1 LFEIF
6 CLFRYNREKALGGM
20 AMNVKNIAIDPY
32 DTNVEIPAFLDA
44 SVSFEDIEAALKELL
59 LLIQSTHSAV
69 VNPGPQAS

>member
-1 LFEIF
+1 
-6 CLFRYNREKALGGM
+6 
-20 AMNVKNIAIDPY
+20 MNSKNIPVYPY